1 MGTAQKDVTEA
12 LSITILPLF
21 RSSSTIVL
29 LRFKAQEE
37 LLSRL
42 GLPLFFGLDKCQ
54 PPQPTPPPPPPPPQP
69 PANSLISCAP
79 FTERNQQRQRRSY
92 GHHWT
97 SKGFSQKYKILQ
109 APTV

>member
-1 MGTAQKDVTEA
+1 M
-12 LSITILPLF
+12 PLF
-21 RSSSTIVL
+21 QSSLTIVL

-42 GLPLFFGLDKCQ
+42 DLPLFFGLDKRQ
-54 PPQPTPPPPPPPPQP
+54 PPHPPFPPPRKLTDMMCSVPHV
-69 PANSLISCAP
+69 ADTFAP
-79 FTERNQQRQRRSY
+79 GLASSATDGLTERNQQRQRRSY

-97 SKGFSQKYKILQ
+97 NKGFSQKYKILQ

>member
-1 MGTAQKDVTEA
+1 M
-12 LSITILPLF
+12 
-21 RSSSTIVL
+21 
-29 LRFKAQEE
+29 
-37 LLSRL
+37 L
-42 GLPLFFGLDKCQ
+42 GLPLFFGLDKRQ
-54 PPQPTPPPPPPPPQP
+54 PPHPLPPPP